1 MIELGD
7 KPVGM
12 NDSIRTKS
20 TNIIDGIKIDE
31 SIQLVD
37 KNELDYFISLFQNP
51 AVIEKLT
58 DEKLN

>member
-1 MIELGD
+1 MIEL
-7 KPVGM
+7 
-12 NDSIRTKS
+12 IRTKS
-20 TNIIDGIKIDE
+20 ANIIDGIKIDE